1 MLGNLMHYEFKA
13 TGRIFLPIYGALLI
27 IALVSRLF
35 INLQFGIPTVIG
47 ITVSVIM
54 IIGICVITLLLTL
67 QRFYKNL
74 LGSEGYLMFT
84 LPVSTDSLIW
94 SKLLVAS
101 VWFVLS
107 GIVVL
112 LAVLIMSITSN
123 GFRDVVDTI
132 VSVFQYNY
140 IRISQIDFVLYIVE
154 LVIAVILALFS
165 NILLLYVCMSLSL
178 FVNKYRGLFAFG
190 VFVVINIISQIL
202 SGIFVAVASATNLL
216 HALETINRY
225 QFAHMAF
232 ISAIIGSLVIGAV
245 FYLVTRSMLKNRLN
259 LE

>member
-1 MLGNLMHYEFKA
+1 MLGKLMHYEFKA

-27 IALVSRLF
+27 ISLVSRLF
-35 INLQFGIPTVIG
+35 MNLQFGVPTVIG

-101 VWFVLS
+101 VWSVLS
-107 GIVVL
+107 GIVVF
-112 LAVLIMSITSN
+112 LAVLIMSVTSG
-123 GFRDVVDTI
+123 GFRAVMDSIIELLHHIQLGRID
-132 VSVFQYNY
+132 SVFY
-140 IRISQIDFVLYIVE
+140 IIE
-154 LVIAVILALFS
+154 LVIAVILSLFS
-165 NILLLYVCMSLSL
+165 NILLLYVCMALSL
-178 FVNKYRGLFAFG
+178 FVNKHRGLFAFG
-190 VFVVINIISQIL
+190 TFVVINIIGQIL
-202 SGIFVAVASATNLL
+202 SGILAAIAAATDIL
-216 HALETINRY
+216 HVLETTNAY
-225 QFAHMAF
+225 LLVHLAF
-232 ISAIIGSLVIGAV
+232 VGTIIGTLIIGAV
-245 FYLVTRSMLKNRLN
+245 FYLVTRYMLKNRLN